1 MWSFAPRCAAC
12 CKMICSLAAHAAMRS
27 APAPNSLFPFR
38 RLPPLHCTTS
48 LRQTLSTSPRAPPKL
63 HRPRTAALVHS
74 LAEPPTPH
82 CHPLSPHAAIIPR
95 AKIHPPLAPPHPKVQ
110 TSPCPQKPERRC
122 AACRYP
128 KYRSSAPVQSCNPAL
143 PHSSVSCAFIQPL
156 HVCRAWCTRSFPC
169 PLTFVLA
176 CGPVPVHDPAQPPS
190 TPRSAR
196 GPAIPPDPA
205 LPPRYH
211 IVQFSAALPSHPT
224 PPKHI
229 PSKSNPAPRQV
240 TRPHPTFPNPTKKF
254 LQSAKKKLKTTR
266 TVIVCYIK
274 DAHML
279 FICCT

>member
-190 TPRSAR
+190 TPAP
-196 GPAIPPDPA
+196 PAAPPYHLTLPYRPATILSNSPRLCLATRPRPNTYPQNPTPHPAKLPDPT
-205 LPPRYH
+205 RH
-211 IVQFSAALPSHPT
+211 FQ
-224 PPKHI
+224 I
-229 PSKSNPAPRQV
+229 PQKNSSNPQ
-240 TRPHPTFPNPTKKF
+240 KKSSKRRELLSF
-254 LQSAKKKLKTTR
+254 
-266 TVIVCYIK
+266 VI
-274 DAHML
+274 
-279 FICCT
+279 